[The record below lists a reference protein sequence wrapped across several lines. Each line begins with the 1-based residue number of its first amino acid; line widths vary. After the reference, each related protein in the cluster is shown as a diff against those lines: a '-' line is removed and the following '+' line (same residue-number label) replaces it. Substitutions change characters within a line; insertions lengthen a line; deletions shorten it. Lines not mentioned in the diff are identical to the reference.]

1 MQESQ
6 QRRLVPKFDDDENK
20 TLNHKIAKFLNTMTK
35 QLKECENNIKNFAPE
50 NPEQKIQE
58 RIQTNMQQSLYNNF
72 TEFTKKFKTNQEIY
86 SNKFKKLFGE
96 EDPTFD
102 YDFNNDEK
110 NNSNFLM
117 TEDNTKVKRRDSE
130 LNKLVSTV
138 NDLAQIFKDMKS
150 LVMEQGSILDRID
163 YNIVEA
169 SDNVVEGKKSIKKAE
184 KYQKKGCFRN
194 GIIVLLIIIFLESIM
209 VMFKFI

>member
-6 QRRLVPKFDDDENK
+6 QKRLVPKFDDDENK
-20 TLNHKIAKFLNTMTK
+20 TLNHKIAKFLNIMTK

-50 NPEQKIQE
+50 NPELKIQE

-86 SNKFKKLFGE
+86 TNKFKQLFGE

-102 YDFNNDEK
+102 FNVNNDEK
-110 NNSNFLM
+110 NSNFLM
-117 TEDNTKVKRRDSE
+117 TEDNKKVKRRDSE
-130 LNKLVSTV
+130 LNKLVSSV

-163 YNIVEA
+163 YNIEEA
-169 SDNVVEGKKSIKKAE
+169 SDNVVEGKKSIKKAQ

-194 GIIVLLIIIFLESIM
+194 GIIILLIIIFLETIM
-209 VMFKFI
+209 VMSKFI

>member
-1 MQESQ
+1 
-6 QRRLVPKFDDDENK
+6 
-20 TLNHKIAKFLNTMTK
+20 MTK

-86 SNKFKKLFGE
+86 SNKFKQLFGE

-102 YDFNNDEK
+102 FNVNNDEK
-110 NNSNFLM
+110 NSNFLM
-117 TEDNTKVKRRDSE
+117 TEDNKKVKRRDSE
-130 LNKLVSTV
+130 LNKLVSSV

-163 YNIVEA
+163 YNIEEA
-169 SDNVVEGKKSIKKAE
+169 SDNVVEGKKSI
-184 KYQKKGCFRN
+184 GSFFN
-194 GIIVLLIIIFLESIM
+194 IIINSIQN
-209 VMFKFI
+209 